1 MATELIFGV
10 GGFILAI
17 VTTYNIFNAKSIK
30 HATDITLLQS
40 EVEHL
45 KIVTRQNARR

>member
-45 KIVTRQNARR
+45 KIVT

>member
-17 VTTYNIFNAKSIK
+17 VTTYNIFNAK
-30 HATDITLLQS
+30 
-40 EVEHL
+40 
-45 KIVTRQNARR
+45 